1 MVISSCMTPFFFPL
15 VSSKILPILLPYIFQ
30 TLRVMRVSKRN
41 EQKRHREDSSK
52 DENEEKSSVKRPKA
66 DGITAEVIS
75 TKMVDEDASPNN
87 KKQTG
92 KEDSTSLGLSEGVKM
107 EDSEEDPEED
117 EELPDVALQHDSADE
132 ARQCFIFHLLKIYCL
147 LLFLLV
153 INVLG
158 GVWLVGLEM
167 RELNDTKN

>member
-1 MVISSCMTPFFFPL
+1 
-15 VSSKILPILLPYIFQ
+15 
-30 TLRVMRVSKRN
+30 MRVSKRN

-75 TKMVDEDASPNN
+75 TKMVDEDASPSN
-87 KKQTG
+87 KKSTG
-92 KEDSTSLGLSEGVKM
+92 KEDSE
-107 EDSEEDPEED
+107 EDPEEDPEED

-158 GVWLVGLEM
+158 GVWLAGLEM

>member
-1 MVISSCMTPFFFPL
+1 
-15 VSSKILPILLPYIFQ
+15 
-30 TLRVMRVSKRN
+30 MRVCKRN
-41 EQKRHREDSSK
+41 EQKRHREDTSK

-75 TKMVDEDASPNN
+75 TKMVDGDASPNN
-87 KKQTG
+87 KKSTG

-107 EDSEEDPEED
+107 EDSEEDPEEDPEED

-132 ARQCFIFHLLKIYCL
+132 ARQCFIFHLFKIYCL

-153 INVLG
+153 LNVLG
-158 GVWLVGLEM
+158 VVWLVGLEM
-167 RELNDTKN
+167 RELNDTKNQYLF

>member
-1 MVISSCMTPFFFPL
+1 
-15 VSSKILPILLPYIFQ
+15 
-30 TLRVMRVSKRN
+30 MRVSKRN
-41 EQKRHREDSSK
+41 YQKRQREDNSK

-66 DGITAEVIS
+66 DGITSEVIS
-75 TKMVDEDASPNN
+75 TKMADEDASPNN
-87 KKQTG
+87 KKSTG
-92 KEDSTSLGLSEGVKM
+92 KEDSTSLGLSEGVKI
-107 EDSEEDPEED
+107 EDSEEDPEEDPEED

-167 RELNDTKN
+167 RELNDTKS